1 MNAVPLTKTIVT
13 FLLSVL
19 SGSGHGA
26 GNAELK
32 YIPISETQGVFNVAY
47 NNEAGSRFV
56 LEIEDQ
62 DGDRLY
68 QNIFS
73 DKLFNKNF
81 QLADPESYP
90 RLVFIIRN
98 LGDHSLQRWE
108 VETRTHLVEEV
119 KVEELK

>member
-19 SGSGHGA
+19 SGSGHRA

-32 YIPISETQGVFNVAY
+32 YIPTSETQGVYNVAY
-47 NNEAGSRFV
+47 DNEAGSRFV

-81 QLADPESYP
+81 QLADPESYTK
-90 RLVFIIRN
+90 LVFIIRN

-108 VETRTHLVEEV
+108 VEARTHLVEEV
-119 KVEELK
+119 KVDEIK